1 VVDVLSANGGGYA
14 LALGG
19 ALNAPLILELSLLLN
34 KVPLGG
40 VVVTVVK
47 LAVLNGTEL
56 GSVCLGKNLTVLD
69 GLNSAVVV
77 VLVNLLVYRSVDLL
91 MLVRLDGL
99 VSDSRGNGL
108 VHGGVVVTRL
118 LGEVGE
124 SGLDLIHFD
133 VVCVCCLVW
142 SMWLIK

>member
-19 ALNAPLILELSLLLN
+19 ALYAPLILELSLLLN